1 MLCRLDV
8 TDLLLLLLS
17 AALVNNFVLVQFLGL
32 CPFVGMSARLQTAVP
47 MTLATTFVLCVAA
60 LGTWAVHTWLLAPL
74 GIEYL
79 RVIAFIVV
87 IAAAV
92 QLTEA
97 FVRAASPV
105 LHRLLGIYL
114 PLITTNCA
122 VLGVALIAVER
133 DFGLLH
139 TLTLAIGAGLGFGLA
154 IVAFAALRERIV
166 DAAVPSAFRGP
177 PLALVTVGFMSL
189 ALFGLKGIGS

>member
-1 MLCRLDV
+1 M
-8 TDLLLLLLS
+8 TELLLLLLS

-60 LGTWAVHTWLLAPL
+60 LGTWAVHAWLLAPL
-74 GIEYL
+74 ELEYL

-105 LHRLLGIYL
+105 LHRMLGIYL

-133 DFGLLH
+133 DYGLLH

-166 DAAVPSAFRGP
+166 DAAVPQAFRGP

-189 ALFGLKGIGS
+189 AFFGLKGIGS